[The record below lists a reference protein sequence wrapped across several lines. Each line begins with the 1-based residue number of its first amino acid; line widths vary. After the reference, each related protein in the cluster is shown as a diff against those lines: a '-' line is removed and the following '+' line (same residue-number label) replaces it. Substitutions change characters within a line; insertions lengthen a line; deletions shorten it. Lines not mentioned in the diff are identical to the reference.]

1 MMLLEQFTRFTLNWV
16 QDLMN
21 LVIKRG
27 CNSNLKS
34 KEYHSYENNHSI
46 PATMERKCKLYFAL
60 IFYAKKTSL
69 LNVSLWVN

>member
-1 MMLLEQFTRFTLNWV
+1 MMLLEQSTRFTLNWV

-34 KEYHSYENNHSI
+34 KEYHTYENNHSI
-46 PATMERKCKLYFAL
+46 PAIMGRKCKLYFAL
-60 IFYAKKTSL
+60 IFMQRKHHC
-69 LNVSLWVN
+69 

>member
-1 MMLLEQFTRFTLNWV
+1 MMLLEQSTRFTLNWV

-34 KEYHSYENNHSI
+34 KEYHSYERKII
-46 PATMERKCKLYFAL
+46 PSPLPWERNASC
-60 IFYAKKTSL
+60 ISH
-69 LNVSLWVN
+69 

>member
-1 MMLLEQFTRFTLNWV
+1 MTSLVPYMRFIKNWV

-27 CNSNLKS
+27 CNYNLKS